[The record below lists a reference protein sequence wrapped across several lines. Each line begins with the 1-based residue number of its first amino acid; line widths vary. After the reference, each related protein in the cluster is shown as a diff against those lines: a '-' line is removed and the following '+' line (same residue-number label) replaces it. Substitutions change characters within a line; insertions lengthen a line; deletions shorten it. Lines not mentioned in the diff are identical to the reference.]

1 MPGARD
7 RSAASRAPRPRG
19 SPSKRPAEPRALDAA
34 AAPRRAAEAT
44 MAFVMKFFRKDP
56 CVENYQLGRVLGQ
69 GSFATVK
76 RATDKKDKSVW
87 AVKIIRKKALG
98 PEDQEALEKEVSI
111 MQELSA
117 LKHPH
122 IVYLKEVYDSAD
134 NFYMVMELCQG
145 GEVFDRI
152 VKKEKY
158 TEVEARDALKQIV
171 EAIRVCHSRGIVH
184 RDLKP
189 ENLLYVS
196 PESDEIK
203 LADFGLANILQPN
216 SALATACGTP
226 GYVAPEVI
234 GSAGYN
240 KEVDIW
246 SLGVIAYILLCG
258 FPPFYDEN
266 QGKLFK
272 KIQRCQYT
280 FTRPYWDQVS
290 DGAKKMI
297 ATMLVVDPAK
307 RATAQDV
314 LDDPWMASDGGAKDA
329 KDAEGARHLD
339 GFRENMARYNA
350 RRKFKAGI
358 MSMQIVSFLQN
369 GALHSATLRAKAEK
383 AAEDAAPEAA
393 PKEA

>member
-1 MPGARD
+1 
-7 RSAASRAPRPRG
+7 
-19 SPSKRPAEPRALDAA
+19 
-34 AAPRRAAEAT
+34 

-297 ATMLVVDPAK
+297 TTMLVVDPAK
-307 RATAQDV
+307 RATAQGV
-314 LDDPWMASDGGAKDA
+314 LDDPWMAADGGAKDA

-393 PKEA
+393 PKDA

>member
-1 MPGARD
+1 MNAI
-7 RSAASRAPRPRG
+7 
-19 SPSKRPAEPRALDAA
+19 
-34 AAPRRAAEAT
+34 
-44 MAFVMKFFRKDP
+44 MKFFRKDP
-56 CVENYQLGRVLGQ
+56 CVEHYQLGRVLGQ

-76 RATDKKDKSVW
+76 RATCKKSGEVW

-98 PEDQEALEKEVSI
+98 PEDQEALEKEVQI
-111 MQELSA
+111 MQELSQ
-117 LKHPH
+117 LKHEH
-122 IVYLKEVYDSAD
+122 IVYLKEVYDSSD
-134 NFYMVMELCQG
+134 NFYMVMELCSG

-152 VKKEKY
+152 VMKEKY
-158 TEVEARDALKQIV
+158 TENEARDALKQIV
-171 EAIRVCHSRGIVH
+171 AAIETCHDRGIVH

-196 PESDEIK
+196 ADSDVIK

-234 GSAGYN
+234 SSAGYN
-240 KEVDIW
+240 KEVDMW

-290 DGAKKMI
+290 DGAKKLI
-297 ATMLVVDPAK
+297 TTMLVVDPAK
-307 RATAQDV
+307 RATAKQV
-314 LDDPWMASDGGAKDA
+314 LYDPWMTPEASDAKAGAKGEATGDA
-329 KDAEGARHLD
+329 QLS
-339 GFRENMARYNA
+339 GFRENMTRYNA

-369 GALHSATLRAKAEK
+369 GALHNATEKAKAE
-383 AAEDAAPEAA
+383 AAADPEAA
-393 PKEA
+393 PKADAPEAG